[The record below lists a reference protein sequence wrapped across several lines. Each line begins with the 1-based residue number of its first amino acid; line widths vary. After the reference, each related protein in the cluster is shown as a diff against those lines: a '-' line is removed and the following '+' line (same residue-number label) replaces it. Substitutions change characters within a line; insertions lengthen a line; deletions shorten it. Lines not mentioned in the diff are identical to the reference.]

1 MRPPTVPPQTRWCLS
16 VPIRLRVSNGAGQ
29 GRVFQ
34 VDADSALIG
43 RDPDCDIVLDSIFVS
58 RFHAR
63 LQAADGDYE
72 ICDLDSRNGVEVQG
86 RRITQPERL
95 RPGDAFTV
103 GPFEIQ
109 IVPQPAL
116 EQITQDFHR
125 PRSGTEPLLIDV
137 ATHEVMIGAAPVRP
151 PLSRLE
157 FRLLAL
163 LNEAGGAVRE
173 RDELGNAIWGRDQW
187 DLNML
192 HRLVHRLKEKIEPLP
207 DQPRYIVTVP
217 GVGYRLQTH

>member
-1 MRPPTVPPQTRWCLS
+1 M
-16 VPIRLRVSNGAGQ
+16 I
-29 GRVFQ
+29 Q

-43 RDPDCDIVLDSIFVS
+43 RDPDCDIILDSIFVS

-63 LQAADGDYE
+63 LQETDGIYE
-72 ICDLDSRNGVEVQG
+72 IHDLDSRNGVEVQG
-86 RRITQPERL
+86 RLIQQQERL
-95 RPGDAFTV
+95 QPGDAFIV
-103 GPFEIQ
+103 GPFELQ

-116 EQITQDFHR
+116 EQVTQDFRR
-125 PRSGTEPLLIDV
+125 PRTGTEALMIDV
-137 ATHEVMIGAAPVRP
+137 ATHEVMIGATPVRP

-192 HRLVHRLKEKIEPLP
+192 HRLVHRLKEKVEPLP